1 MQKPKTIQIDFDLFQ
16 DLVVYAIRHGDAD
29 DAQFTRIEY
38 GVRKKLDAM
47 LRHDLY
53 SMYQSG
59 ASESVRSSARKK
71 YLDAIGLFDDF
82 QWPDGQDAN
91 VTRREPRG
99 ENNLK

>member
-1 MQKPKTIQIDFDLFQ
+1 MMQRPKNIQIDFDLFQ

-53 SMYQSG
+53 SMYKSG
-59 ASESVRSSARKK
+59 ASESERSSARKK

-82 QWPDGQDAN
+82 MWPDSQDAN
-91 VTRREPRG
+91 ITHREPCG
-99 ENNLK
+99 DK